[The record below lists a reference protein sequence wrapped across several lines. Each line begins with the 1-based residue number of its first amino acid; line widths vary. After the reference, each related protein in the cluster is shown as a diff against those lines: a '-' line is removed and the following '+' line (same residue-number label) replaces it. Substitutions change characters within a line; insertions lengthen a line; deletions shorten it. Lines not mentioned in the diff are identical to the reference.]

1 MNKRQVESAIAE
13 LKMDYINLQGD
24 IEKLES
30 TGNDSFVNKAEVR
43 LATMEE
49 KLAELNRQLLFRIK
63 NSARVRTQ
71 ITYAIVR

>member
-1 MNKRQVESAIAE
+1 MNKRQVESAIAQ

-49 KLAELNRQLLFRIK
+49 KLAELNRQLASFE
-63 NSARVRTQ
+63 
-71 ITYAIVR
+71 